1 VLSPRGLLRLRHDA
15 ANAALIHPDRR
26 NAAVAAIKSS
36 ANKYVCED
44 DPGLVAPADALPSG
58 VFFARLGIAT
68 VLGLAIGFERQWRQ
82 RAAGL
87 HVMTLVA
94 VGAALFCAMPALGG
108 KVSDPWRIAAQV
120 VTGVGFLAGG
130 VILRQGFDVRGL
142 TTAATLWATA
152 AVGALVG
159 SGFEWQGAVGAAVI
173 VSVNTFAQPLAWAIS
188 QIPRPSAEHSA
199 TSYVLRIACAASA
212 QNRVRECIYENV
224 GSTSLTLEEL
234 TTSAVSNGSV
244 EIVANLNRPGRD
256 DGIVERVRN
265 KISDIAGVSSVSA
278 ESAEHVV

>member
-1 VLSPRGLLRLRHDA
+1 L
-15 ANAALIHPDRR
+15 
-26 NAAVAAIKSS
+26 VAA
-36 ANKYVCED
+36 
-44 DPGLVAPADALPSG
+44 PDALPSG

-82 RAAGL
+82 RTAGL
-87 HVMTLVA
+87 HVMALVA
-94 VGAALFCAMPALGG
+94 VGAALFCAIPALGG

-130 VILRQGFDVRGL
+130 VILRQGLDVRGL

-173 VSVNTFAQPLAWAIS
+173 VAVNTVCAPLAVAVAR
-188 QIPRPSAEHSA
+188 IPRPSTEHSA
-199 TSYVLRIACAASA
+199 TSYVLRVQCSA
-212 QNRVRECIYENV
+212 GAQERVRECIYENV
-224 GSTSLTLEEL
+224 RSSSLTLNEM
-234 TTSAVSNGSV
+234 TTSAVTNGSV
-244 EIVANLNRPGRD
+244 EIVATLNRPGRD

-265 KISDIAGVSSVSA
+265 KISEIAGVTAASV
-278 ESAEHVV
+278 ESAEHAV